1 MDELADLLKRHIG
14 RTRDNFLAAHENRMF
29 TMQGSARQAYPF
41 APL

>member
-14 RTRDNFLAAHENRMF
+14 RTRDNFLATHENGLF
-29 TMQGSARQAYPF
+29 TMQGSARQAHPF